1 MKPLTFKTIK
11 TGLGSRKK
19 GCFSRIGYA
28 SQICY
33 STLATEPRQ
42 EKPCAELQSCE
53 KATTELYFQKNAYWD
68 CLKLFPEK
76 NDQPIGQKRSPAP
89 PIPSR

>member
-1 MKPLTFKTIK
+1 MKPLTFKTSR

-28 SQICY
+28 AQICY
-33 STLATEPRQ
+33 STLATEPSQ
-42 EKPCAELQSCE
+42 EKPCTELQSCE
-53 KATTELYFQKNAYWD
+53 KATTELYFQKNAYW
-68 CLKLFPEK
+68 
-76 NDQPIGQKRSPAP
+76 IGLSSFLRKMTSRSARRGRPP